1 LEGANAGQA
10 RRRLVIRY
18 GVKIPSDCAD
28 WPEGLPRYAPGAHFL
43 LENPDG
49 TPGTD
54 DLATLVDP
62 FTLPPSPADEDE

>member
-1 LEGANAGQA
+1 L
-10 RRRLVIRY
+10 IRY
-18 GVKIPSDCAD
+18 ITYIPADCSD
-28 WPEGLPRYAPGAHFL
+28 WPEHSGYAPGGHFL
-43 LENPDG
+43 LVNPDG